1 MSNVLIL
8 YQCHFKTCCYN
19 VTLTSYRWLYQ
30 HWTLNVLL
38 RCCKSTHIKKGQVCD
53 ASLWWVKSQGWK
65 RKENFNLPPYGH
77 DLTPRGKKNP
87 INLGGHLQPS
97 QCCYNKISLFW
108 WNPHCKIKIN
118 PIFSPSTSFY
128 LYSFSSLIVELL
140 CLFVNDGGSF

>member
-1 MSNVLIL
+1 MLCQCWSYFFHWFNIDKMSNVLIL

-87 INLGGHLQPS
+87 INLGGQFATLKA
-97 QCCYNKISLFW
+97 NVVT
-108 WNPHCKIKIN
+108 IKYRCFDEIH
-118 PIFSPSTSFY
+118 
-128 LYSFSSLIVELL
+128 IVK
-140 CLFVNDGGSF
+140 SK